1 MDDARNTKKKEYTK
15 STYSKIDL
23 RGDRRM
29 GGKMK
34 ERMK

>member
-1 MDDARNTKKKEYTK
+1 MDDARNTKKKECTK
-15 STYSKIDL
+15 STYSKIEL
-23 RGDRRM
+23 RGNRRM

>member
-1 MDDARNTKKKEYTK
+1 MNDARNTKKKEYTK
-15 STYSKIDL
+15 SNYTKIDI
-23 RGDRRM
+23 RGDRRL

>member
-1 MDDARNTKKKEYTK
+1 MDDARNTKKKGYTK
-15 STYSKIDL
+15 STHSKIEL
-23 RGDRRM
+23 RGNRRM